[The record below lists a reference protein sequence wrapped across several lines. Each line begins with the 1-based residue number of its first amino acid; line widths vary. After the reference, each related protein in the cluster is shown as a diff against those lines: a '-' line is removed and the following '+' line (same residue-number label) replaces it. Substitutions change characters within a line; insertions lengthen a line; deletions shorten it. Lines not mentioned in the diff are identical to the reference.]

1 MARMSAED
9 NVDGKKSLL
18 RVRLLANIA
27 RTSVFDDINNQ
38 EDELISL
45 YSQRINNIICLDF
58 E

>member
-27 RTSVFDDINNQ
+27 RTLVFDDINNQ